1 MDTKVATTA
10 GTELWE
16 ARLGEQ
22 LRRASDEGR
31 TQSSLIEEAIRQ
43 LLRDEPPPGHRPMPT
58 FGESGRN
65 ALLVDLADKDA
76 LNAILDDEDVA

>member
-1 MDTKVATTA
+1 
-10 GTELWE
+10 
-16 ARLGEQ
+16 
-22 LRRASDEGR
+22 
-31 TQSSLIEEAIRQ
+31 
-43 LLRDEPPPGHRPMPT
+43 MPT